1 MAELGR
7 ICQIRQKIAFEK
19 IFPHLIEAAKQ
30 KWQALLTDQIELEFI
45 FFSQR

>member
-1 MAELGR
+1 MCLHKLHFKNSDPIMAELGR

-30 KWQALLTDQIELEFI
+30 K
-45 FFSQR
+45 